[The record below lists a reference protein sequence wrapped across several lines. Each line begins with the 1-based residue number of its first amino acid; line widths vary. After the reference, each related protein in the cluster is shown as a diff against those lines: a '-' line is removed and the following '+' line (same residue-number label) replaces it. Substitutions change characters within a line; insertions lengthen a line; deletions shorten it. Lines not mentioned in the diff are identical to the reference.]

1 MWFSRLALTLTAT
14 SFRSFQTTT
23 MVFLLLSVKYP
34 TKKQRQDYLREA
46 GPHATFTSPTHKP
59 LAVSAN
65 EKEWKYILKMML
77 RHMTTTTTTTTN
89 ESDRI
94 LRSTPLTMLNDKS
107 KLRPLRPDD
116 DNYKVQY
123 SYSTRAFILDVA
135 LFRCSLLSS
144 SLRYNACPY
153 FRSNFI
159 SLSRSFSPLLF
170 LFLLLLLSVII
181 YDTPSLSF
189 FSYFFLISRQQ
200 HWYTYTHDKHK
211 HKHKYN

>member
-1 MWFSRLALTLTAT
+1 
-14 SFRSFQTTT
+14 

-65 EKEWKYILKMML
+65 EKQWKYILKMML
-77 RHMTTTTTTTTN
+77 RHMTTTTTTN

-123 SYSTRAFILDVA
+123 SYNTHAFIFDVA

-144 SLRYNACPY
+144 SLRYNTCPY
-153 FRSNFI
+153 FRSTFI
-159 SLSRSFSPLLF
+159 SLSHSFFLF
-170 LFLLLLLSVII
+170 LFFLLLFSVII
-181 YDTPSLSF
+181 YDTPFLSF
-189 FSYFFLISRQQ
+189 FSYLFSSFPSTKWICI
-200 HWYTYTHDKHK
+200 HT
-211 HKHKYN
+211 

>member
-1 MWFSRLALTLTAT
+1 MWFSRLALTLIAT
-14 SFRSFQTTT
+14 SFRSFLTTT
-23 MVFLLLSVKYP
+23 MGFLLLSVKYP

-46 GPHATFTSPTHKP
+46 GPHTTFTSPTHKP

-65 EKEWKYILKMML
+65 ENQWKYILKVML
-77 RHMTTTTTTTTN
+77 HHMTTTTTTTN

-107 KLRPLRPDD
+107 KLRPLKPDD

-123 SYSTRAFILDVA
+123 SYNTRAFIFDVA
-135 LFRCSLLSS
+135 LIRCSLLSS
-144 SLRYNACPY
+144 SCCYNPCPDL
-153 FRSNFI
+153 RSNFI

-170 LFLLLLLSVII
+170 LLLLLSVII
-181 YDTPSLSF
+181 YDTPFLSF

-200 HWYTYTHDKHK
+200 HWFAYTHDKHK
-211 HKHKYN
+211 HKYKHKYN

>member
-1 MWFSRLALTLTAT
+1 
-14 SFRSFQTTT
+14 

-46 GPHATFTSPTHKP
+46 GPHATLTSPTHKP

-65 EKEWKYILKMML
+65 EKQWKYILKMML
-77 RHMTTTTTTTTN
+77 RHMKTTTTTTN

-123 SYSTRAFILDVA
+123 SYNTHAFIFDVA

-144 SLRYNACPY
+144 SLRYNTCPY
-153 FRSNFI
+153 FRSTFI
-159 SLSRSFSPLLF
+159 SLSHSFFLF
-170 LFLLLLLSVII
+170 LFFLLLFSVII
-181 YDTPSLSF
+181 YDTPFLSF
-189 FSYFFLISRQQ
+189 FSYLFSSFPSTKWICI
-200 HWYTYTHDKHK
+200 HT
-211 HKHKYN
+211 